1 MISHLSVFEPNK
13 HSKDDVRVMTLLIE
27 DDDNRRPP
35 ELRVGDYI
43 LFYEG
48 GHHGSPH
55 KLRYSQVISIER
67 LLKMLMGIRMLL
79 LGLIHL
85 HLLFTI
91 RTEWPCIV

>member
-1 MISHLSVFEPNK
+1 M
-13 HSKDDVRVMTLLIE
+13 
-27 DDDNRRPP
+27 
-35 ELRVGDYI
+35 GDYI

-79 LGLIHL
+79 LGLNICIFCLHNQNRVAVYHL
-85 HLLFTI
+85 DSSAMLQDVTHTRFMMMT
-91 RTEWPCIV
+91 